1 MPYRYFT
8 YQPRFDAAWNA
19 LCLACVDLKCCI
31 YRVVLDLYM
40 SLYVFHL
47 RQVISSSCFR
57 ASWLWWSRLMQC
69 CPNPKLPK
77 ITTFYNNAFTM
88 VLSTVPQLFWW
99 AYLVQ
104 RCCCKEWSLGIVKLL
119 PLIIHKKMVMTYSLL
134 NVNLCLTTTDKQQ
147 WTYINFLSK
156 SFYTNI
162 TGYLSILSLIWC
174 KIVSTFVTKINTAQK
189 ESSPLNTSE

>member
-1 MPYRYFT
+1 M
-8 YQPRFDAAWNA
+8 
-19 LCLACVDLKCCI
+19 DLKCCI

-47 RQVISSSCFR
+47 GQVISTSGFR
-57 ASWLWWSRLMQC
+57 ASWLWRSRFQC

-88 VLSTVPQLFWW
+88 VLSAVPQLFWL
-99 AYLVQ
+99 AYMVQ
-104 RCCCKEWSLGIVKLL
+104 RCCCKGWSLGIVKLL
-119 PLIIHKKMVMTYSLL
+119 PLIIHKKMVMTYSL

-147 WTYINFLSK
+147 WTYITFLSK

-162 TGYLSILSLIWC
+162 IAGYLSILSLIWC
-174 KIVSTFVTKINTAQK
+174 KIVNSTFGDQNSNLKSTQLRQVVLFGQIGHFILKFCAIK
-189 ESSPLNTSE
+189 MP